1 MDYVDEMTEKGE
13 FMKTNNKEYLRRM
26 LGIAVPIMLSN
37 IIGQLQML
45 IDRIFLGRANDLY
58 MSALSNATSPMWT
71 TMSFCFSLAAGASI
85 LISQRVGAND
95 RENIEEYA
103 GALIKYNNIIPVVL
117 FFFWLF
123 MSEPVFKFM
132 GVSDSLMPMCL
143 SYARFFTPVFLLIG
157 MGGSLS
163 VILQTSNYTRPMVVY
178 GALRAGL
185 NVILDYILIYGKLG
199 LPALGI
205 KGAAIGTVIAEYV
218 GASFISYI
226 FFTSK
231 KLVTRP
237 SVKAIKTAKLSTYL
251 TSAKLGVNTAL
262 EDLTWNIGNLCLIK
276 ILNSIDELAAGIYS
290 IIFGVE
296 VLAIVVVGAI
306 GSSTMT
312 LTSEAT
318 GKKDLGQY
326 KGVCICAY
334 GLCLIVAAIMII
346 LDITIPEQIM
356 ALFTKDTSIIT
367 TCSIFL
373 LISGIN
379 LISKSANIIIGNG
392 IRGSGDTKWMLYTQI
407 FGTVSI
413 ICVAAFFVFICKFG
427 IVGVFLAVLVDE
439 AVRAVINLCKYLRIV
454 KAWKEE

>member
-1 MDYVDEMTEKGE
+1 MLGDERYF
-13 FMKTNNKEYLRRM
+13 FMKTNYKEYLRRL

-71 TMSFCFSLAAGASI
+71 TMSFCFALVAGASI

-95 RENIEEYA
+95 RDNIEEYA
-103 GALIKYNNIIPVVL
+103 GTLIKYNSIVPVVL
-117 FFFWLF
+117 FFFWIF

-132 GVSDSLMPMCL
+132 GVSDNLMPMCL
-143 SYARFFTPVFLLIG
+143 SYARYYAPVFLLVG
-157 MGGSLS
+157 MGGALN
-163 VILQTSNYTRPMVVY
+163 VVLQTSNYTKPLVVY
-178 GALRAGL
+178 GVLRAGL
-185 NVILDYILIYGKLG
+185 NIVLDYVLIYGKLG

-205 KGAAIGTVIAEYV
+205 KGAAIGTVIAEYL
-218 GASFISYI
+218 GAVFITYI
-226 FFTSK
+226 FLTSK

-237 SVKAIKTAKLSTYL
+237 SVKAIKTAKLTTYL
-251 TSAKLGVNTAL
+251 ASAKLGVNTAL
-262 EDLTWNIGNLCLIK
+262 EDFAWNIGNLCLIR
-276 ILNSIDELAAGIYS
+276 ILNTIDESAAGIYS

-296 VLAIVVVGAI
+296 VLAVVIVGAI
-306 GSSTMT
+306 GSGTMT
-312 LTSEAT
+312 LSSEAT
-318 GKKDLGQY
+318 GKKDLAQY

-334 GLCLIVAAIMII
+334 GLCMIVAIVMII
-346 LDITIPEQIM
+346 LYAAVPEQII

-367 TCSIFL
+367 TCSIYL

-407 FGTVSI
+407 FGTICI
-413 ICVAAFFVFICKFG
+413 ICVAAFFVYICKFG

-439 AVRAVINLCKYLRIV
+439 AIRALINLCKYLRIV
-454 KAWKEE
+454 KAWEQE

>member
-1 MDYVDEMTEKGE
+1 MGDERCF
-13 FMKTNNKEYLRRM
+13 FMKTNYKEYLRRL

-71 TMSFCFSLAAGASI
+71 TMSFCFALVAGASI

-95 RENIEEYA
+95 RDNIEEYA
-103 GALIKYNNIIPVVL
+103 GTLIKYNSIVPVVL
-117 FFFWLF
+117 FFFWIF

-132 GVSDSLMPMCL
+132 GVSDNLMPMCL
-143 SYARFFTPVFLLIG
+143 SYARYYAPVFLLVG
-157 MGGSLS
+157 MGGALN
-163 VILQTSNYTRPMVVY
+163 VVLQTSNYTKPLVVY
-178 GALRAGL
+178 GVLRAGL
-185 NVILDYILIYGKLG
+185 NIVLDYVLIYGKLG

-205 KGAAIGTVIAEYV
+205 KGAAIGTVIAEYL
-218 GASFISYI
+218 GAVFITYI
-226 FFTSK
+226 FLTSK

-237 SVKAIKTAKLSTYL
+237 SVKAIKTAKLTTYL
-251 TSAKLGVNTAL
+251 ASAKLGVNTAL
-262 EDLTWNIGNLCLIK
+262 EDFAWNIGNLCLIR
-276 ILNSIDELAAGIYS
+276 ILNTIDESAAGIYS

-296 VLAIVVVGAI
+296 VLAVVIVGAI
-306 GSSTMT
+306 GSGTMT
-312 LTSEAT
+312 LSSEAT
-318 GKKDLGQY
+318 GKKDLAQY

-334 GLCLIVAAIMII
+334 GLCMIVAIVMII
-346 LDITIPEQIM
+346 LYAAVPEQII

-367 TCSIFL
+367 TCSIYL

-407 FGTVSI
+407 FGTICI
-413 ICVAAFFVFICKFG
+413 ICVAAFFVYICKFG

-439 AVRAVINLCKYLRIV
+439 AIRALINLCKYLRIV
-454 KAWKEE
+454 KAWEQE

>member
-1 MDYVDEMTEKGE
+1 MLGDERYF
-13 FMKTNNKEYLRRM
+13 FMNTNYKEYLRRL

-71 TMSFCFSLAAGASI
+71 TMSFCFALVAGASI

-95 RENIEEYA
+95 RDNIEEYA
-103 GALIKYNNIIPVVL
+103 GALIKYNSIVPVVL
-117 FFFWLF
+117 FFFWIF

-132 GVSDSLMPMCL
+132 GVSDNLMPMCL
-143 SYARFFTPVFLLIG
+143 SYARYYAPVFLLVG
-157 MGGSLS
+157 MGGALN
-163 VILQTSNYTRPMVVY
+163 VVLQTSNYTKPLVVY
-178 GALRAGL
+178 GVLRAGL
-185 NVILDYILIYGKLG
+185 NIVLDYVLIYGKLG

-205 KGAAIGTVIAEYV
+205 KGAAIGTVIAEYL
-218 GASFISYI
+218 GAVFITYI
-226 FFTSK
+226 FLTSK
-231 KLVTRP
+231 KLVTRL
-237 SVKAIKTAKLSTYL
+237 SVKAIKTAKLTTYL
-251 TSAKLGVNTAL
+251 ASAKLGVNTAL
-262 EDLTWNIGNLCLIK
+262 EDFAWNIGNLCLIR
-276 ILNSIDELAAGIYS
+276 ILNTIDESAAGIYS

-296 VLAIVVVGAI
+296 VLAVVIVGAI
-306 GSSTMT
+306 GSGTMT
-312 LTSEAT
+312 LSSEAT
-318 GKKDLGQY
+318 GKKDLAQY

-334 GLCLIVAAIMII
+334 GLCMIVAIVMII
-346 LDITIPEQIM
+346 LYAAVPEQII

-367 TCSIFL
+367 TCSIYL

-407 FGTVSI
+407 FGTICI
-413 ICVAAFFVFICKFG
+413 ICVAAFFVYICKFG

-439 AVRAVINLCKYLRIV
+439 AIRVLINLCKYLRIV
-454 KAWKEE
+454 KAWEQE

>member
-1 MDYVDEMTEKGE
+1 MGDERYF
-13 FMKTNNKEYLRRM
+13 FMKTNYKEYLRRL

-71 TMSFCFSLAAGASI
+71 TMSFCFALVAGASI

-95 RENIEEYA
+95 RDNIEEYA
-103 GALIKYNNIIPVVL
+103 GTLIKYNSIVPVVL
-117 FFFWLF
+117 FFFWIF

-132 GVSDSLMPMCL
+132 GVSDNLMPMCL
-143 SYARFFTPVFLLIG
+143 SYARYYAPVFLLVG
-157 MGGSLS
+157 MGGALN
-163 VILQTSNYTRPMVVY
+163 VVLQTSNYTKPLVVY
-178 GALRAGL
+178 GVLRAGL
-185 NVILDYILIYGKLG
+185 NIVLDYVLIYGKLG

-205 KGAAIGTVIAEYV
+205 KGAAIGTVIAEYL
-218 GASFISYI
+218 GAVFITYI
-226 FFTSK
+226 FLTSK

-237 SVKAIKTAKLSTYL
+237 SVKAIKTAKLTTYL
-251 TSAKLGVNTAL
+251 ASAKLGVNTAL
-262 EDLTWNIGNLCLIK
+262 EDFAWNIGNLCLIR
-276 ILNSIDELAAGIYS
+276 ILNTIDESAAGIYS

-296 VLAIVVVGAI
+296 VLAVVIVGAI
-306 GSSTMT
+306 GSGTMT
-312 LTSEAT
+312 LSSEAT
-318 GKKDLGQY
+318 GKKDLAQY

-334 GLCLIVAAIMII
+334 GLCMIVAIVMII
-346 LDITIPEQIM
+346 LYAAVPEQII

-367 TCSIFL
+367 TCSIYL

-407 FGTVSI
+407 FGTICI
-413 ICVAAFFVFICKFG
+413 ICVAAFFVYICKFG

-439 AVRAVINLCKYLRIV
+439 AIRALINLCKYLRIV
-454 KAWKEE
+454 KAWEQE

>member
-1 MDYVDEMTEKGE
+1 MLGDERYF
-13 FMKTNNKEYLRRM
+13 FMNTNYKEYLRRL

-71 TMSFCFSLAAGASI
+71 TMSFCFALVAGASI

-95 RENIEEYA
+95 RDNIEEYA
-103 GALIKYNNIIPVVL
+103 GALIKYNSIVPVVL
-117 FFFWLF
+117 FFFWIF

-132 GVSDSLMPMCL
+132 GVSDNLMPMCL
-143 SYARFFTPVFLLIG
+143 SYARYYAPVFLLVG
-157 MGGSLS
+157 MGGALN
-163 VILQTSNYTRPMVVY
+163 VVLQTSNYTKPLVVY
-178 GALRAGL
+178 GVLRAGL
-185 NVILDYILIYGKLG
+185 NIVLDYVLIYGKLG

-205 KGAAIGTVIAEYV
+205 KGAAIGTVIAEYL
-218 GASFISYI
+218 GAVFITYI
-226 FFTSK
+226 FLTSK

-237 SVKAIKTAKLSTYL
+237 SVKAIKTAKLTTYL
-251 TSAKLGVNTAL
+251 ASAKLGVNTAL
-262 EDLTWNIGNLCLIK
+262 EDFAWNIGNLCLIR
-276 ILNSIDELAAGIYS
+276 ILNTIDESAAGIYS

-296 VLAIVVVGAI
+296 VLAVVIVGAI
-306 GSSTMT
+306 GSGTMT
-312 LTSEAT
+312 LSSEAT
-318 GKKDLGQY
+318 GKKDLAQY

-334 GLCLIVAAIMII
+334 GLCMIVAIVMII
-346 LDITIPEQIM
+346 LYAAVPEQII

-367 TCSIFL
+367 TCSIYL

-407 FGTVSI
+407 FGTICI
-413 ICVAAFFVFICKFG
+413 ICVAAFFVYICKFG

-439 AVRAVINLCKYLRIV
+439 AIRALINLCKYLRIV
-454 KAWKEE
+454 KAWEQE

>member
-1 MDYVDEMTEKGE
+1 
-13 FMKTNNKEYLRRM
+13 MKTNYKEYLRRL

-71 TMSFCFSLAAGASI
+71 TMSFCFALVAGASI

-95 RENIEEYA
+95 RDNIEEYA
-103 GALIKYNNIIPVVL
+103 GTLIKYNSIVPVVL
-117 FFFWLF
+117 FFFWIF

-132 GVSDSLMPMCL
+132 GVSDNLMPMCL
-143 SYARFFTPVFLLIG
+143 SYARYYAPVFLLVG
-157 MGGSLS
+157 MGGALN
-163 VILQTSNYTRPMVVY
+163 VVLQTSNYTKPLVVY
-178 GALRAGL
+178 GVLRAGL
-185 NVILDYILIYGKLG
+185 NIVLDYVLIYGKLG

-205 KGAAIGTVIAEYV
+205 KGAAIGTVIAEYL
-218 GASFISYI
+218 GAVFITYI
-226 FFTSK
+226 FLTSK

-237 SVKAIKTAKLSTYL
+237 SVKAIKTAKLTTYL
-251 TSAKLGVNTAL
+251 ASAKLGVNTAL
-262 EDLTWNIGNLCLIK
+262 EDFAWNIGNLCLIR
-276 ILNSIDELAAGIYS
+276 ILNTIDESAAGIYS

-296 VLAIVVVGAI
+296 VLAVVIVGAI
-306 GSSTMT
+306 GSGTMT
-312 LTSEAT
+312 LSSEAT
-318 GKKDLGQY
+318 GKKDLAQY

-334 GLCLIVAAIMII
+334 GLCMIVAIVMII
-346 LDITIPEQIM
+346 LYAAVPEQII

-367 TCSIFL
+367 TCSIYL

-407 FGTVSI
+407 FGTICI
-413 ICVAAFFVFICKFG
+413 ICVAAFFVYICKFG

-439 AVRAVINLCKYLRIV
+439 AIRALINLCKYLRIV
-454 KAWKEE
+454 KAWEQE